1 MKSGAGG
8 ATAVHSLN
16 IVQKDEEQEAVGGQV
31 ELLWTINSDAVESD
45 EWQEGRVAVRAH
57 YVNDVVQNYTV
68 RKGGS
73 LRLNCPISYGLWR
86 LEQVDWKAGLQWTH
100 LP

>member
-1 MKSGAGG
+1 MQ
-8 ATAVHSLN
+8 SLN

-31 ELLWTINSDAVESD
+31 ELLWTVNSDAVTSD

-68 RKGGS
+68 SKGDS
-73 LRLNCPISYGLWR
+73 FR
-86 LEQVDWKAGLQWTH
+86 
-100 LP
+100 